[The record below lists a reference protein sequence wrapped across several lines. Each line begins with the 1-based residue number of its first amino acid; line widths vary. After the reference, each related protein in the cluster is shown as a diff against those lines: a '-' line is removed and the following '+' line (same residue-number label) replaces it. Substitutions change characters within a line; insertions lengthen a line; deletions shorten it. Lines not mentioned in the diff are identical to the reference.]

1 MAEDKSGD
9 IRGDVQISNE
19 EERQYHINLAPGE
32 VAPYIIIVGDPNRAT
47 KTSKFLTTIQLE
59 RKNREF
65 WSYSGEYHGTPITV
79 LSTGIG
85 TDNVEIA
92 VIELAQIVQIA
103 PTILRVGSCGALQ
116 DNIELGD
123 LVVSTGAVRLEN
135 TSLFFVDEGYSAI
148 AHYEVVMALSEAC
161 ERLNFP
167 YHQGLTAS
175 ASGFYGAQGRNIPG
189 FPLRYADLPERLRE
203 RNVLNFEMESSTLF
217 TLGTL
222 RNIRT
227 GTICAVYAN
236 RFTNKFIT
244 TEKKQQAE
252 THCIR
257 AGLEACKILAQMD
270 KIKKDHNFSHWL
282 PSLKI
287 NKKYPVFSD

>member
-1 MAEDKSGD
+1 MAENTRGN
-9 IRGDVQISNE
+9 IRDVVQVSDE
-19 EERQYHINLAPGE
+19 EGRQYHIDLAPGE

-47 KTSKFLTTIQLE
+47 KISKLLTTIQLE

-65 WSYSGEYHGTPITV
+65 WSYTGEYQGTPITV

-92 VIELAQIVQIA
+92 MIELAQIVQTA
-103 PTILRVGSCGALQ
+103 PTIVRVGSCGALQ
-116 DNIELGD
+116 DYIELGD
-123 LVVSTGAVRLEN
+123 LIVSTGAVRLEN
-135 TSLFFVDEGYSAI
+135 TSLFFVDSGYSAI
-148 AHYEVVMALSEAC
+148 AHYEIVLALSEAC

-175 ASGFYGAQGRNIPG
+175 ASGFYGAQGRDIPG

-217 TLGTL
+217 TLGSL
-222 RNIRT
+222 QNIRT

-236 RFTNKFIT
+236 RFTNKFIAS
-244 TEKKQQAE
+244 EQKHQAE
-252 THCIR
+252 VNVIR

-270 KIKKDHNFSHWL
+270 EVKKAHNLSYWL
-282 PSLKI
+282 PSRRI
-287 NKKYPVFSD
+287 NKK

>member
-1 MAEDKSGD
+1 MADNTNIEGAVQVSDKDG
-9 IRGDVQISNE
+9 
-19 EERQYHINLAPGE
+19 RQYHINLAPGE

-47 KTSKFLTTIQLE
+47 KTSKFLTTIQFE

-65 WSYSGEYHGTPITV
+65 WSYTGEYHGTPITV
-79 LSTGIG
+79 LSSGIG
-85 TDNVEIA
+85 TDNIEIV
-92 VIELAQIVQIA
+92 VIELAQITQSA

-116 DNIELGD
+116 DYIELGD
-123 LVVSTGAVRLEN
+123 LIVSTGAVRLEN
-135 TSLFFVDEGYSAI
+135 TSLFFVEEGYPAL
-148 AHYEVVMALSEAC
+148 AHYEVVIALSEAC
-161 ERLNFP
+161 ERLNLP

-175 ASGFYGAQGRNIPG
+175 ASGFYGAQGRDIPG

-222 RNIRT
+222 QNIRT

-236 RFTNKFIT
+236 RFTNRFIT

-257 AGLEACKILAQMD
+257 AGLDACKILSQMD
-270 KIKKDHNFSHWL
+270 KVKKAHNLSYWL
-282 PSLKI
+282 PSRKI
-287 NKKYPVFSD
+287 NEK